1 MMVRKVIVWVV
12 LPLNDNELGML
23 TACSQTYFFV
33 KKSTA
38 YVLTLNGIHQ
48 YKWRF
53 GKVVLTLLNSIL
65 VIWLAPR
72 GEGQHTSFLKCVRLL
87 LMYLL

>member
-1 MMVRKVIVWVV
+1 MVRKVIVWVV

>member
-1 MMVRKVIVWVV
+1 MVRKVIVWVV
-12 LPLNDNELGML
+12 LPLNDNEVGML

>member
-12 LPLNDNELGML
+12 LPLNDNEVGML

-33 KKSTA
+33 KKS
-38 YVLTLNGIHQ
+38 TLNGIHQ